1 MSKKV
6 IFFFL
11 HYLPRVSCGLDM
23 VPGAED
29 KMVNKR
35 GGRRHLLNTTTTIN
49 YKPHKENYPVF
60 GEEFMLGTE
69 GNSEEMT

>member
-1 MSKKV
+1 
-6 IFFFL
+6 
-11 HYLPRVSCGLDM
+11 M